1 MISCIGWR
9 HLKFDKKQQIFL
21 HVVWAQPLTSFWSGY
36 FNYQFLTSNNMQ
48 LEWHKVMQKYI
59 LHKVTTTPYELM
71 SSYWYVVIWD
81 RMNLMGQKCSS
92 FRINQE
98 LIFLSV
104 MNLIDISSQNIF
116 FSNAFQVKIIEKQ
129 PLIRGQMC
137 ISDSR
142 SDKAQMSNPRKWL
155 FFIGLNNKRTGLSF
169 YEETHGLNCGQEVT
183 QGAQSQE

>member
-1 MISCIGWR
+1 MISCIGWQ
-9 HLKFDKKQQIFL
+9 HLKFDKKQLIFL
-21 HVVWAQPLTSFWSGY
+21 HVVWAQLLTSFWSGY

-71 SSYWYVVIWD
+71 SSYSYDVIWD
-81 RMNLMGQKCSS
+81 HVNLMGKKCSS
-92 FRINQE
+92 FCINQ
-98 LIFLSV
+98 LISLSV
-104 MNLIDISSQNIF
+104 MNLIK
-116 FSNAFQVKIIEKQ
+116 FSLFQVKTIEKQ
-129 PLIRGQMC
+129 PLVRGQMC
-137 ISDSR
+137 ISDSG

-155 FFIGLNNKRTGLSF
+155 FFIGLNNKRTGQSF